1 MVIIRKALPSDLN
14 CLVRIFTLNIPKYFH
29 EKELLDF
36 KKHFNSNN
44 IETYFII
51 ESEGKIFGASG
62 YAYENK
68 QTARV
73 CWVFVDPN
81 HHSNGLGKKLV
92 NHCVDILKRDNQ
104 LNVIELETSNLTYK
118 FYEKLN
124 FKIQYIKKKYWP
136 NNDDLYFMNM
146 HLNYSNIQL

>member
-1 MVIIRKALPSDLN
+1 MQVIRKAQPSDLN

-29 EKELLDF
+29 KTELDDF
-36 KKHFNSNN
+36 KKYFNSNN

-51 ESEGKIFGASG
+51 ESEGKILGAAG

-68 QTARV
+68 QTANI
-73 CWVFVDPN
+73 CWVFIDP
-81 HHSNGLGKKLV
+81 HYHSNGLGTKLV
-92 NHCVDILKRDNQ
+92 NHCIDILKRDHQ
-104 LNVIELETSNLTYK
+104 LNVIQLETSNLTYK

-124 FKIQYIKKKYWP
+124 FKIQYIKKEYWP

-146 HLNYSNIQL
+146 DLM